1 MSASA
6 LAVRMAADL
15 PTRARSETG
24 VFTSGLPELGRSTA
38 AVRSVEQRAAIGTQR
53 RFLASAQ
60 DKGECSARLV
70 PPRAVSGM
78 AIAAGALSSLATR
91 LREDRH
97 GGC

>member
-1 MSASA
+1 MTASA
-6 LAVRMAADL
+6 RAVRMAADL
-15 PTRARSETG
+15 PPRARSETG

-53 RFLASAQ
+53 SFLASAQ
-60 DKGECSARLV
+60 DKGECSCRLV
-70 PPRAVSGM
+70 RPGAVSGM

-91 LREDRH
+91 LREDRY